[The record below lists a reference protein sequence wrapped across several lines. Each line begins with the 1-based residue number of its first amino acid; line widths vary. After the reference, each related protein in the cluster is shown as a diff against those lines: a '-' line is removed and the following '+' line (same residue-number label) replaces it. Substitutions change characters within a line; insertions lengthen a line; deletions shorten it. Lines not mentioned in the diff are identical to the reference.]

1 MTVSSLCTAVG
12 YNALGGTGVK
22 RGANNT
28 AVGAGAGS
36 LLTDGDNNTCIGN
49 DAGNTLTDGAQ
60 NVCVG
65 SNVDVVGAS
74 TGGNVVIGY
83 NVTGVAANT
92 ATFGIGANTASLGLD
107 GSDTSWAAASSDE
120 RLKENIE
127 TSKIGLNFI
136 NDLRPVNYNWKKAK
150 DVPTNMPQYKEG
162 SEEPVLGFEY
172 GVSQHGFIAQECKA
186 VQDKY
191 ADDLADGF
199 GLWIERENG
208 TQTVADGNLVPVLVK
223 ALQEL
228 SAKVEELETKLN
240 NKEK

>member
-1 MTVSSLCTAVG
+1 M
-12 YNALGGTGVK
+12 
-22 RGANNT
+22 GAY
-28 AVGAGAGS
+28 A
-36 LLTDGDNNTCIGN
+36 
-49 DAGNTLTDGAQ
+49 
-60 NVCVG
+60 
-65 SNVDVVGAS
+65 
-74 TGGNVVIGY
+74 
-83 NVTGVAANT
+83 GVAATSGNSNTAFGYQAGSEIVAGNGNLCLGTDVQTGNGGSVKRIVLGFATDGVGDNT

-162 SEEPVLGFEY
+162 SEEPVLGYEY
-172 GVSQHGFIAQECKA
+172 GKSQHGFIAQECKA

-199 GLWIERENG
+199 NLWIERENG
-208 TQTVADGNLVPVLVK
+208 TQTVADGNLIPVLVK
-223 ALQEL
+223 ALQEAD
-228 SAKVEELETKLN
+228 AKIEALTTRIINLEG
-240 NKEK
+240 